1 MELLASRLFLFAP
14 AFLDLQAFQ
23 SFGTLEL
30 NPMQAPG
37 SLAIADVSSPDHGDS
52 ANSIAYILATGKPS
66 VNSKCYHFRY
76 RTAIGKRICIKRLTL
91 YVGFESSNG
100 LDAQVKRGWQYP
112 AGR

>member
-30 NPMQAPG
+30 NPMQAPS

-52 ANSIAYILATGKPS
+52 ADSIAYFFATQT
-66 VNSKCYHFRY
+66 KCQLQMLSLQISDSHWKENMHK
-76 RTAIGKRICIKRLTL
+76 TTDSLCGI
-91 YVGFESSNG
+91 
-100 LDAQVKRGWQYP
+100 
-112 AGR
+112 